1 MKKLIIALL
10 VAVALMLTGCG
21 ESSPYGGERQFGI
34 TYFRDAET
42 GVYYVRSYG
51 YGVCP
56 RYNAD
61 GTLYT
66 GGEE

>member
-10 VAVALMLTGCG
+10 VAVALMLSGCG
-21 ESSPYGGERQFGI
+21 VEVGSGIDIHFER
-34 TYFRDAET
+34 DNKT
-42 GVYYVRSYG
+42 GVYYVLSDYG
-51 YGVCP
+51 ICP

-66 GGEE
+66 GSTE